1 MINKSIMDLNMT
13 NIETNNVTSEP
24 NDNLPPILQV

>member
-13 NIETNNVTSEP
+13 NIEINNVTSAA

>member
-13 NIETNNVTSEP
+13 NIETNNVTSEL